1 MVYTFI
7 FTHLYSNRS
16 FKITQYPNS
25 LYFHLKEFLL
35 KSPITIN
42 KFILAILHFKTTEPF
57 TDFIL
62 FNMIYSAYDQ
72 VPKPVSSDY
81 IQNLNYSPCLHCQ
94 PQVQTTIFIHRFSK
108 ITSYFKG
115 LSAFNFDSFG
125 QFAPQLLWQSLMV
138 GKFEDR
144 RRRGRLRMRWLDS
157 ITNSMDMNL
166 STLGDSQGQ
175 GSMVCCSPWGSRVK
189 HDIATEQL
197 FKVL

>member
-157 ITNSMDMNL
+157 ITNSVDINL
-166 STLGDSQGQ
+166 NKLQEIVEDRG
-175 GSMVCCSPWGSRVK
+175 
-189 HDIATEQL
+189 A
-197 FKVL
+197 

>member
-42 KFILAILHFKTTEPF
+42 KFILAILHFKITEPF

-197 FKVL
+197 FEVL